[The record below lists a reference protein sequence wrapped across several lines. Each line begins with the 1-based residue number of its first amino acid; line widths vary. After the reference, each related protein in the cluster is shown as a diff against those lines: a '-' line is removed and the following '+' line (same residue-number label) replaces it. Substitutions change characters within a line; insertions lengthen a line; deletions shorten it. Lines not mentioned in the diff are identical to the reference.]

1 MNYFYSIIPP
11 EIQEIIIQ
19 NVASLIIQE
28 KWLNF
33 INTKLE
39 LERYFIRIKP
49 KNMNKYK
56 FNLFDINFV
65 LNIEKASRI
74 ITGRNDNEDKWHRI
88 LFDIYNALYYYKTK
102 FIYYKYEMD
111 KTRFPTYSN
120 KKISLYKRVFISYNK
135 LLKTFSN

>member
-39 LERYFIRIKP
+39 LEIYFIRIKP

-88 LFDIYNALYYYKTK
+88 LFDIYNALYYYK
-102 FIYYKYEMD
+102 YEMD

-120 KKISLYKRVFISYNK
+120 KNISLYKRVFISYNK

>member
-88 LFDIYNALYYYKTK
+88 LFDIYNVGKGTIVLMIITLALLTG
-102 FIYYKYEMD
+102 FTSAYE
-111 KTRFPTYSN
+111 
-120 KKISLYKRVFISYNK
+120 ISSGVIFCSSLALIMRKRVK
-135 LLKTFSN
+135 

>member
-65 LNIEKASRI
+65 FLYHFRNQPKAILCYLYFFIFEK
-74 ITGRNDNEDKWHRI
+74 
-88 LFDIYNALYYYKTK
+88 
-102 FIYYKYEMD
+102 
-111 KTRFPTYSN
+111 
-120 KKISLYKRVFISYNK
+120 
-135 LLKTFSN
+135 